1 MATWNSPSSIR
12 PDIPVQESEQIM
24 RVVLADDHTIL
35 IDAIKRVLEPEFS
48 VVGTFSDG
56 QSLLDSI
63 ASLNPDVAILD
74 IGMPIMDG
82 LTTGIK
88 LKKAWPSIRL
98 IYLTMDQDV
107 DTAMEAFRIGASGY
121 VIKNSAV
128 SELVTALRTVS
139 WGGYYTSPALTQ
151 NMVGSLIHNSKT
163 IRKSYKMTP
172 RQREVLKLV
181 AAGYSMVEIANQL
194 GITPRTVQFHKY
206 TIMQEL
212 EIGSNAELVSY
223 AIRNKLI

>member
-1 MATWNSPSSIR
+1 
-12 PDIPVQESEQIM
+12 M

-63 ASLNPDVAILD
+63 PSLIPDAAIID

-88 LKKAWPSIRL
+88 LKKSWPSIRL

-121 VIKNSAV
+121 VIKTSAV

-163 IRKSYKMTP
+163 IKKSYKMTP

-181 AAGYSMVEIANQL
+181 TAGYSMVEIANQL

-212 EIGSNAELVSY
+212 EIESNAELVSY